1 MKSKSESGL
10 LILIIAMS
18 IFIGVIAGVFVS
30 NTITSKKVNTLE
42 SDLKKAEVKIKD
54 LEEKSTTNST
64 NTTEENTTTD
74 GKPAPSNQGDYS
86 IHTLKNIYE
95 SFSDGDTQ
103 LVKAQKVAE
112 RVKTAIDDHDW
123 YNLAKFVGS
132 DADYFLNY
140 GIYNYEFDRDNYEE
154 INGKFIFRVTYDWDK
169 AKLSSPKDV
178 SLGNILTVEFE
189 EGGRINITL
198 FATGI

>member
-18 IFIGVIAGVFVS
+18 IFIGVVAGFFVS
-30 NTITSKKVNTLE
+30 NIITSKKVNTLE

-64 NTTEENTTTD
+64 NTTD

-86 IHTLKNIYE
+86 IHTLMNIYE
-95 SFSDGDTQ
+95 SFSDSDTKP
-103 LVKAQKVAE
+103 VKAQKIAE
-112 RVKTAIDDHDW
+112 RVKTVIDNHDW
-123 YNLAKFVGS
+123 YNLAKFVGG

-140 GIYNYEFDRDNYEE
+140 GIYNYDYDRDNYEE